1 MQKAY
6 NPALHPVVAEA
17 IEGWRNLAPAPRQT
31 GALTADALTRT
42 REVLRL
48 PRRGRGG
55 RMESAETAHFRAA
68 LDLAII
74 GVLADGGMRRS
85 EAAALSWGD
94 VEFWEDGT
102 GRLTIQKG
110 KNQPEPATVAV
121 TAATARA
128 LREIRPDDLDPA
140 NSVFGLTGEALAN
153 RVRAAAKA
161 AGLGVGWWQPGRPT
175 QRCSAR
181 PGGSTA
187 TW

>member
-94 VEFWEDGT
+94 VELWEDGT

-161 AGLGVGWWQPGRPT
+161 AGL
-175 QRCSAR
+175 
-181 PGGSTA
+181 
-187 TW
+187 